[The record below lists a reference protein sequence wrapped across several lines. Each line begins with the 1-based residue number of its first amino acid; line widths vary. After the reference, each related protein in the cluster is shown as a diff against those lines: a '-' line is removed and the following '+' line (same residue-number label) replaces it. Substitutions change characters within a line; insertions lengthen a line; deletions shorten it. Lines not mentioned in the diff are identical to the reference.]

1 MTQAVNILRTAPH
14 VCTMLIESCVAAPA
28 TPNGKPVMPGSE
40 SASAFYHPHRQ
51 QQMQPMIERQPSLE
65 SQYSSMQQQFVPSQS
80 HQIEDIVTVST
91 TNVKEPN
98 SETLSLGKRT
108 TIEAIAWA
116 QPFEG
121 NTFAKGTVS
130 AILRERAK
138 SKVMALNENGSPED
152 SPEKCKGDVDLID
165 SLAGEGTKSPVNKTE
180 ENTREQSLAPLD
192 DCQKLLPAENLS
204 VEAESQ
210 PLPSVEEQTLPNEE
224 SGVVSGFFK
233 KIHSFLFS
241 PTSPKR
247 KRSEESESSCCESDF
262 DSEFSEM
269 TQGSFNPGDIE
280 AIRDEL
286 EQLLSGSPNQG
297 LENRDGFSHGEGRS
311 SQRGSPLPLTQEEL
325 TIDSKS
331 QQGDKDAVERGK
343 VEALEGLE
351 RTMTYKKLLESSET
365 EQGGNEIIN
374 FKVEDD
380 ARDMQ
385 ETERK
390 NLVKSSMNINLEQ
403 KDTSFCKDVDCI
415 DREISR
421 VTDDKELEGIY
432 KTNSVLKVQKETT
445 V

>member
-121 NTFAKGTVS
+121 NTFAKGAVS

-138 SKVMALNENGSPED
+138 SKVTALNENGSPED

-180 ENTREQSLAPLD
+180 
-192 DCQKLLPAENLS
+192 
-204 VEAESQ
+204 
-210 PLPSVEEQTLPNEE
+210 
-224 SGVVSGFFK
+224 
-233 KIHSFLFS
+233 
-241 PTSPKR
+241 
-247 KRSEESESSCCESDF
+247 
-262 DSEFSEM
+262 
-269 TQGSFNPGDIE
+269 
-280 AIRDEL
+280 
-286 EQLLSGSPNQG
+286 
-297 LENRDGFSHGEGRS
+297 
-311 SQRGSPLPLTQEEL
+311 
-325 TIDSKS
+325 
-331 QQGDKDAVERGK
+331 
-343 VEALEGLE
+343 
-351 RTMTYKKLLESSET
+351 
-365 EQGGNEIIN
+365 
-374 FKVEDD
+374 
-380 ARDMQ
+380 
-385 ETERK
+385 
-390 NLVKSSMNINLEQ
+390 
-403 KDTSFCKDVDCI
+403 
-415 DREISR
+415 
-421 VTDDKELEGIY
+421 
-432 KTNSVLKVQKETT
+432 
-445 V
+445 

>member
-121 NTFAKGTVS
+121 NTFAKGAVS

-138 SKVMALNENGSPED
+138 SKVTALNENGSPED

-192 DCQKLLPAENLS
+192 DCQKLLPAENMS

-210 PLPSVEEQTLPNEE
+210 PLPSVEEQTPPNEE

-311 SQRGSPLPLTQEEL
+311 SHRSSPLPLTQEEL

-380 ARDMQ
+380 ASDMQ